1 MVSRLFVAAILTLGY
16 CALAAPADG
25 PLFNCASTPS
35 AERVAAVETHFAKYK
50 ETGPST
56 EGNGGV
62 IQFFSMSS
70 PRTIVRIAPLR
81 LQLKNEHTILLSLAA
96 FS

>member
-62 IQFFSMSS
+62 IQVLFNVISQDNSAYR
-70 PRTIVRIAPLR
+70 PT
-81 LQLKNEHTILLSLAA
+81 A
-96 FS
+96 FAIKK